1 MPPDKKPEKA
11 KGGSNDRK
19 ALEQVIFLLV
29 GLFLLAALITGI
41 LNYIESLGLGTA
53 DSIWERVLDYFLKHI
68 WPTWTFVAAIVSAL
82 ALIGIIYNSWKL
94 RAINIVEQKI
104 YNPLP
109 ETTTGGGNVVTEAK
123 NEKWEKVMKYL
134 NSDNV
139 SDWRLAIIEADVM
152 LEEMLRRAG
161 YTGESI
167 GEMLK
172 SVDKSDFLTLD
183 DAWEAH
189 KIRNVIAHSG
199 ADFQLSE
206 REARRT
212 VSLFEKVLKEFQVI

>member
-1 MPPDKKPEKA
+1 MADEKKPDKA

-29 GLFLLAALITGI
+29 GLFFLAALITGI
-41 LNYIESLGLGTA
+41 LNYIEILGSGTV
-53 DSIWERVLDYFLKHI
+53 DSIWGKISDYFFGHI
-68 WPTWTFVAAIVSAL
+68 WPTWTLGAAIVSTL
-82 ALIGIIYNSWKL
+82 ALIGIVYNSWKL

-104 YNPLP
+104 YNPVLEMP
-109 ETTTGGGNVVTEAK
+109 TGDEREVIKAK
-123 NEKWEKVMKYL
+123 SEKWEKVMKYL
-134 NSDNV
+134 NSDNI

-172 SVDKSDFLTLD
+172 SVDKSDFFTLD
-183 DAWEAH
+183 DAWGAH

-212 VSLFEKVLKEFQVI
+212 VSLFEKVLK